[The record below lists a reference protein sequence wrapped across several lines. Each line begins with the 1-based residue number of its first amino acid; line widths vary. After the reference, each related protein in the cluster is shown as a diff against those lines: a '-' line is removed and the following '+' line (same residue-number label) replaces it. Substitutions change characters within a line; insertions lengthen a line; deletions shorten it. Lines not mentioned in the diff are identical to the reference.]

1 MENEDKKVIKATR
14 YEIESQ
20 LNNFVGSIKVNGLDK
35 DCKLALVKL
44 KIKLGEIVE
53 EISEFRKKTVEGT
66 IKPEGYDNLK
76 QKVIYN
82 KATNE
87 EKAEFNKIENEYNKE
102 LGDILLPYLN
112 ETINVEFDGITE
124 DDFWKIVENSEVDI
138 IFGYEYL
145 KKKLVK

>member
-1 MENEDKKVIKATR
+1 MDNTEKKVLKATR

-44 KIKLGEIVE
+44 KIKLGDITE
-53 EISEFRKKTVEGT
+53 EITEFRKKTVDGT
-66 IKPEGYDNLK
+66 AKPEKYDELK
-76 QKVIYN
+76 QKINDN
-82 KATNE
+82 KATDE
-87 EKAEFNKIENEYNKE
+87 DKTEFGKLEAEYNKE
-102 LGDILLPYLN
+102 LADILLPYLN
-112 ETINVEFDGITE
+112 ETIDVEFDGITE
-124 DDFWKIVENSEVDI
+124 DDFWKIVENSEVEI

>member
-20 LNNFVGSIKVNGLDK
+20 LNNLVGSIKVNGLDK
-35 DCKLALVKL
+35 DCKLTLVKL

-53 EISEFRKKTVEGT
+53 EISEFRKKTVECT
-66 IKPEGYDNLK
+66 IKPEQYNYLK
-76 QKVIYN
+76 QKVEDN

-102 LGDILLPYLN
+102 LGDVLLPYLN
-112 ETINVEFDGITE
+112 EIIDVEFDGITE
-124 DDFWKIVENSEVDI
+124 DNFWKIVENSEVEV

>member
-35 DCKLALVKL
+35 DCKLALVKF

-53 EISEFRKKTVEGT
+53 EITEFRKKTVEGT
-66 IKPEGYDNLK
+66 VKPEGYDDLK
-76 QKVIYN
+76 QKIDDK

-87 EKAEFNKIENEYNKE
+87 EKAEFEKIEAEYNKE
-102 LGDILLPYLN
+102 LGDVLLPYLN
-112 ETINVEFDGITE
+112 ETIDVEFDGITE
-124 DDFWKIVENSEVDI
+124 DSFWKIVENSEVEI